1 MIPFYENGSKLFRI
15 FSTQNMTFPPHLH
28 THIEILYVLNGETE
42 VTIGQSKK
50 ILKEGDFSIA
60 FPNSIHSY
68 FTKKDTTNN
77 VILTLFPVE
86 MSGDYM
92 NTLLKQYPT
101 NPFIPATM
109 LHKDI
114 PYSMNSLMEYQYI
127 PEDLNVI
134 NAYLQLILSRVMPLM
149 ELKPNRDRQPPGNTA
164 KIITYL
170 AENFTEPISL
180 DQLATHFGISKYNIS
195 RIFSEK
201 LHTSY
206 TQYINTLRINYAQTL
221 LQRTNEDIL
230 SISFT
235 CGYENSRTFNRE
247 FLKIC
252 GCSPREFRKLNT
264 MKFNTVQTGK

>member
-1 MIPFYENGSKLFRI
+1 MIPFYENGVKLFRV

-42 VTIGQSKK
+42 VTIGSTKK
-50 ILKEGDFSIA
+50 RLKKGDFSIA
-60 FPNSIHSY
+60 FPNRIHSY
-68 FTKKDTTNN
+68 YTEKDTTSN

-101 NPFIPATM
+101 NPFIPTKM

-114 PYSMNSLMEYQYI
+114 PYSMKSLMEFQSI
-127 PEDLNVI
+127 PVDLNVI
-134 NAYLQLILSRVMPLM
+134 SAFLQLILSRVMPLM
-149 ELKPNRDRQPPGNTA
+149 ELKPNRDKQPPGQTA
-164 KIITYL
+164 KLITYL
-170 AENFTEPISL
+170 AENFTEPVSL
-180 DQLATHFGISKYNIS
+180 DQLAAHIGVSKYSIS

-206 TQYINTLRINYAQTL
+206 SLYINTLRINYAQTL

-252 GCSPREFRKLNT
+252 GCSPREYRKLITN
-264 MKFNTVQTGK
+264 KS

>member
-1 MIPFYENGSKLFRI
+1 MIPFYENGSNLFRV
-15 FSTQNMTFPPHLH
+15 FSSQNMTFPPHLH
-28 THIEILYVLNGETE
+28 THIEILYVLDGEME
-42 VTIGQSKK
+42 VTIASNKK
-50 ILKEGDFSIA
+50 TLKKGDFSIA

-68 FTKKDTTNN
+68 YTDKDAANYS
-77 VILTLFPVE
+77 ILTLLPVE

-101 NPFIPATM
+101 NPFISAKM

-114 PYSMNSLMEYQYI
+114 PYSMSSLMEFHNSTV
-127 PEDLNVI
+127 DTNVVT
-134 NAYLQLILSRVMPLM
+134 AYFQLILSRVMPLM
-149 ELKPNRDRQPPGNTA
+149 ELKPNRDRQPPSQTA

-170 AENFTEPISL
+170 TENFTEPVSL
-180 DQLATHFGISKYNIS
+180 EQLATHFGLSKYSIS

-201 LHTSY
+201 LHTSLS
-206 TQYINTLRINYAQTL
+206 QYINTLRINYAKTL

-252 GCSPREFRKLNT
+252 GCSPRDYRKLNT
-264 MKFNTVQTGK
+264 KNL